1 MSTNQRRLPSGYLGQ
16 YVSGVDV
23 APLLR
28 DLLCQCEVE
37 QALRL
42 IAGVAAQPDRGD
54 AFQDYQLA
62 VVARFLLESDGKG
75 GTDKLDQDGLALCC
89 ELATSVVASPG
100 AAFGVPV
107 PDSAWSLAH
116 RVAYQQFPDQDAEG
130 YVLRSLVLYRQIAPG
145 LQQAAGFPFERA
157 YSQRY
162 GLALDEAWRIGYA
175 LYRWSR
181 AIPGGSIDAQ
191 SLTRLSD
198 LKGIGI
204 GRVEGFLKTVT
215 CDFAAYRSLLDGPSG
230 QRPHFEPY
238 NLNPFRKY
246 PVLRMPDNR
255 YLVPI
260 PGFLLRRI
268 THGLYYDLVELDRRG
283 FLALIGRAF
292 EAYVGR
298 LLAGQ
303 SGKAS
308 GGGQGQWALQDGD
321 AVLLVQCITRP
332 FGALGRAT
340 GDRAHLRQDLARQG
354 GVVDCVKRLQEL
366 AASSYAGRRVVG
378 LVVALEDFYLA
389 NGPFIRGMVNE
400 ELAQQGRPAM
410 DDSIQLAHV
419 GGLEALCSLSRN
431 AGVGLCALLA
441 EKAGRPGLAGL
452 ELDAFARYMAAR
464 LMPGQSVALVPSILK
479 EAASAYLR

>member
-1 MSTNQRRLPSGYLGQ
+1 MSTTQRRVPGGYLGQ
-16 YVSGVDV
+16 YISGADV

-28 DLLCQCEVE
+28 DLLRQCDVE

-42 IAGVAAQPDRGD
+42 IASVAARPDRGD

-75 GTDKLDQDGLALCC
+75 GTGKLEEDVLTLCC
-89 ELATSVVASPG
+89 ELATSVVVAPG

-107 PDSAWSLAH
+107 SDSAWALAH
-116 RVAYQQFPDQDAEG
+116 RVAYQQFPDQDADG
-130 YVLRSLVLYRQIAPG
+130 YVLRSLVLYRQAAPG

-162 GLALDEAWRIGYA
+162 GLTLDEAWRIGYA
-175 LYRWSR
+175 LHRWSR
-181 AIPGGSIDAQ
+181 AIPGGSIDVQ

-204 GRVEGFLKTVT
+204 GKVEGFLKTIA
-215 CDFAAYRSLLDGPSG
+215 CDFAAYRSLLDAPSG

-246 PVLRMPDNR
+246 PVLRMPDGR

-260 PGFLLRRI
+260 PGYLLRRI

-298 LLAGQ
+298 LLSGQ
-303 SGKAS
+303 AGKAS
-308 GGGQGQWALQDGD
+308 CDGQGLWSLQDGD
-321 AVLLVQCITRP
+321 AVLLAQCITRP

-366 AASSYAGRRVVG
+366 AAGYAGRRVVG

-400 ELAQQGRPAM
+400 ELAQQGGPAM

-419 GGLEALCSLSRN
+419 GGLEALCTLSRN

-441 EKAGRPGLAGL
+441 EKVGRPGLAGL
-452 ELDAFARYMAAR
+452 ELDAFARYMAGR
-464 LMPGQSVALVPSILK
+464 LVPGQSVALLPSILK